1 MAADFVD
8 EFYFSLLSN
17 DEATQ
22 ELFTISDEAYAD
34 GLQLQEVVFSSITS
48 SLSRGKPTSLSR
60 TSNETPIRKKEMG
73 SSSSG
78 FFCEICMEYKPH
90 EETFSNNG
98 CSHSYCNE
106 CVGCHIASKLQENCA
121 IIGCPH
127 PSCKQ
132 VIEIESFKPFV
143 PESVFKRWADALSE
157 ASILGF
163 NKYYCP
169 FKDCSGL
176 LEFDDDT
183 NGKITQRECPYC
195 RRMFCAICRV
205 PWHCGLN
212 CEEFDRVRGMEWV
225 KMIFCLINLQRV
237 RSGRGAP
244 TVSIMWRRMKVVLM
258 SLAGILFNVIQID
271 SN

>member
-22 ELFTISDEAYAD
+22 EPFTISDEAYAD

-78 FFCEICMEYKPH
+78 FFCEICMEHKPH

-143 PESVFKRWADALSE
+143 PEK

-163 NKYYCP
+163 NKYYSP

-176 LEFDDDT
+176 LEFDEDT
-183 NGKITQRECPYC
+183 NGKITQSECPYC

-225 KMIFCLINLQRV
+225 KMIFCLITLQRV

-244 TVSIMWRRMKVVLM
+244 TVSIMRRRMKVVLM